1 MCILWIVIIR
11 MYVFF
16 LCWGYHC
23 HSCSFLLLSP
33 FVYLSLTATTVDNGD
48 KMRTLS
54 VYRNEI
60 AYASSDHM
68 VYIRKF
74 STVGSEMILL
84 NTLQGHFG
92 EVVSVCWNPVR
103 NVWVTGSDDGTIR
116 VWVRGCTFSTV
127 LLQAVST

>member
-1 MCILWIVIIR
+1 MDCNNT
-11 MYVFF
+11 YVRFF

-33 FVYLSLTATTVDNGD
+33 LVYLSVTATTVDNGD